1 MVVVLTKTFFVYLMT
16 VQIRPR
22 LLILGIE
29 ASFCTSCKYRAY
41 LNTWDCLNKLMLLYN
56 IHKHNNLVNIIR
68 EFLWDN
74 TFQIMFLINILTSF
88 YHLKAKFSKTIIL
101 IMRVIAHFEVLFP
114 IEETI
119 VKSVIT
125 YSKLN
130 SSNMFRQS
138 QVFRYTL
145 HW

>member
-1 MVVVLTKTFFVYLMT
+1 
-16 VQIRPR
+16 
-22 LLILGIE
+22 
-29 ASFCTSCKYRAY
+29 
-41 LNTWDCLNKLMLLYN
+41 
-56 IHKHNNLVNIIR
+56 
-68 EFLWDN
+68 
-74 TFQIMFLINILTSF
+74 MFLINILTSF

-114 IEETI
+114 IEETM

-138 QVFRYTL
+138 QVFSTL
-145 HW
+145 CTGKYWGKLKKTWQKILFNHIFCAILISLK